1 MVHVSASYPQAT
13 SRPSGI
19 RVPRPTEA
27 GPTSLDVIR
36 DRVAA
41 RSARQEAVCPEAIDL
56 EAEIIDAQHSA
67 LTGVASQTSGPHSPD
82 YWREVLIGG
91 KPEGLSDLC
100 RLAKARTREERE
112 AARAAV
118 AILAREVDPARRD
131 VRSLEV
137 EASQASLSASQ
148 LSLAVSEAL
157 EDGVVDGKELASLR
171 LHIQRAKA
179 ELADVEAALAGAR

>member
-1 MVHVSASYPQAT
+1 V
-13 SRPSGI
+13 GI
-19 RVPRPTEA
+19 RVPLSRET
-27 GPTSLDVIR
+27 GPTSFDAIR

-41 RSARQEAVCPEAIDL
+41 RSARQEAVSPAAVDL
-56 EAEIIDAQHSA
+56 EAEIVDAQHTA

-82 YWREVLIGG
+82 YWREVLLGG
-91 KPEGLSDLC
+91 KPETLADVC
-100 RLAKARTREERE
+100 RLAKAHTREERE
-112 AARAAV
+112 AARVTV
-118 AILAREVDPARRD
+118 AILQREVEAARRN

-157 EDGVVDGKELASLR
+157 EDGAIDSHEIGQLR

-179 ELADVEAALAGAR
+179 ELADVEAALAR